1 MSLTLIPMLLLSV
14 QRGNTRSTMNLG
26 NTIRNSTVVF
36 ICASIMFLCLG
47 ERPIVYAK
55 DIVIA
60 NLPPS
65 VDQLDVML
73 LTKRLALNPIHISP
87 IETTGIKYNM

>member
-1 MSLTLIPMLLLSV
+1 
-14 QRGNTRSTMNLG
+14 
-26 NTIRNSTVVF
+26 
-36 ICASIMFLCLG
+36 MFLCLA
-47 ERPIVYAK
+47 ERPVVYAK
-55 DIVIA
+55 DIIIA

-65 VDQLDVML
+65 VNLHDIIR